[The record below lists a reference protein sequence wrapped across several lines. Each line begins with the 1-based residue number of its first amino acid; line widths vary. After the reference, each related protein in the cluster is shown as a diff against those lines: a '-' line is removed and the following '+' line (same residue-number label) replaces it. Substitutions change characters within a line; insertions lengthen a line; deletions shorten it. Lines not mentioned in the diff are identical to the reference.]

1 MPKKIKR
8 NSPKKLSYKEI
19 KICRNAY
26 FFIGFLFAKKS
37 NEKPFSFLFIYIIN
51 NFLFS
56 FCFCLIKNT
65 WKC

>member
-37 NEKPFSFLFIYIIN
+37 NEKPFFIFVYLYN
-51 NFLFS
+51 
-56 FCFCLIKNT
+56 K
-65 WKC
+65 